1 MGRVSNADLAPVLEL
16 EHLMPTAAI
25 QRDRIRPWRLAA
37 LLVSETTPL
46 MAASRYSGFVAVWSM
61 AASCDAWLAHR
72 MAMAGS
78 SHRIGGGPKKALL
91 ILSMCHKEA
100 FALQVFGTARK
111 RTYHTLEQNRGR
123 HKK

>member
-16 EHLMPTAAI
+16 EHLLPTADI

-72 MAMAGS
+72 M
-78 SHRIGGGPKKALL
+78 SHRRRSEKGLTKYVCVIRKLL
-91 ILSMCHKEA
+91 PWRSLARLVNVRTTHSSKIEA
-100 FALQVFGTARK
+100 GI
-111 RTYHTLEQNRGR
+111 
-123 HKK
+123 